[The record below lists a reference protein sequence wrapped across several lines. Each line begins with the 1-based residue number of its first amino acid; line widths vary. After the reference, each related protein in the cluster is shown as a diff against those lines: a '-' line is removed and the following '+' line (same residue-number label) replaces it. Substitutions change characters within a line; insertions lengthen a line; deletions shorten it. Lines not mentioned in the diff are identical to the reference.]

1 MSHQKDCYRRIRAV
15 SCFLGVFFGPG
26 VLSVFK
32 RPAAL
37 CERLR
42 PVDCPTAVCLVGGLK
57 SFAAELKVLCC
68 FSKEVLVRNWLE
80 IASVADH
87 RGMIHQR
94 VRGRNLC
101 LLQRGRKFRFVFHLI
116 NLLHKD

>member
-1 MSHQKDCYRRIRAV
+1 MIATDISVRCR
-15 SCFLGVFFGPG
+15 FLFRGVVG
-26 VLSVFK
+26 FK
-32 RPAAL
+32 RPVL
-37 CERLR
+37 CASGSVRLIVR
-42 PVDCPTAVCLVGGLK
+42 PSSFAWWRFK